1 MYNELHIIEK
11 LENILMAL
19 EHIPRRFAEIEFP
32 TDFRKDDE
40 GIDRLDAICMSLI
53 AVGESFK
60 KIDDDTAGEL
70 LEKYPE
76 IDWRGVIGVRNV
88 IAHGYFD
95 VDAEQVFEICQDDI
109 PVLITTVK
117 KMIVGLR

>member
-1 MYNELHIIEK
+1 MYNELHVIEK
-11 LENILMAL
+11 LENILTAL
-19 EHIPRRFAEIEFP
+19 QHIPRRFAEIEFA
-32 TDFRKDDE
+32 TDFRKDNE

-60 KIDDDTAGEL
+60 KIDNETEGKL
-70 LEKYPE
+70 LQKYPE

-109 PVLITTVK
+109 PALIVVVE
-117 KMIVGLR
+117 KMIADLG